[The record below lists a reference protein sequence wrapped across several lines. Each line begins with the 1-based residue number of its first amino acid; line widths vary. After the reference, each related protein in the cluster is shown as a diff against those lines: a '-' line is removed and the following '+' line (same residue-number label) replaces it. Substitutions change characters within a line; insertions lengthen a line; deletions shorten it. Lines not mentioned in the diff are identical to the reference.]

1 MVTSA
6 NSDYWKVT
14 LQSRGSIYR
23 TSAMANAGPEKSG
36 CGCYAPEVHPK
47 CAKCSLWTQSVNLD
61 YIGLELRFPR
71 VLFFSG
77 VQLQPP
83 GWPGEVDQARG
94 HWQDME
100 KLRVKYGTWETEA
113 WDFLM
118 LVIYGEWCC
127 EILEKEMFCHR
138 LNSPRKV
145 SGIWQFESTK
155 TLGKLL
161 VL

>member
-1 MVTSA
+1 MVASA

-61 YIGLELRFPR
+61 YIGLGLRFP
-71 VLFFSG
+71 LSFSSAEPNSTPRLTRRSG
-77 VQLQPP
+77 PSVWTLT
-83 GWPGEVDQARG
+83 R
-94 HWQDME
+94 HE
-100 KLRVKYGTWETEA
+100 KLRVKYGTWETKA

-145 SGIWQFESTK
+145 SRIWQFESTK

-161 VL
+161 VLQ